1 MAYMKLSRK
10 KIDAILKDVQAGM
23 KVILL
28 QAKNGTSIQT
38 MYNIPEIRA
47 QLFGRSKRARANQ
60 IKNTVALARAG
71 KLQREI
77 SKELGISVVTVRKHL
92 RKAEKEGQITNEER
106 VKLGKAAN
114 LKMLTELWKERK
126 ARKNEEMKYMEVQPN
141 DLDKMEDDIV

>member
-28 QAKNGTSIQT
+28 QAKHGTSIQT

-60 IKNTVALARAG
+60 IKDTVALARAG

-114 LKMLTELWKERK
+114 LKMLTELWKNK
-126 ARKNEEMKYMEVQPN
+126 
-141 DLDKMEDDIV
+141 KMLA